1 MSERMRKLGFW
12 SAIVATAPVS
22 VWLARAFI
30 GSAHDAIATLLPL
43 SRGSLPSTVQLFV
56 MAFALLLTVAATR
69 NSIEAYRH
77 AGLRRAARVCVI
89 WAVGA
94 VLVWLA
100 LQFFAGALQGLD
112 ALFPLLAG
120 GALAVGLVGL
130 RLVLPGASHTAQL
143 VTALVPLALIALLQG
158 SPAAWFGDLARSLA
172 TGSPE
177 GLLASSVIRPLAF
190 AVACAVS
197 AFILRRRILPGADIG
212 AQLVRLA
219 AWIVA
224 THLAWIV
231 LLFASGV
238 ADVPRWLPILTALV
252 MAFTGIAAVA
262 VRLARTPDGLLA
274 GVPGGDQGAAA
285 VELVT
290 SPPGERR
297 AWLIAGDTTAA
308 RAVKHGHALAAQG
321 WSVVFCSAGSVP
333 QAASD
338 WTRIRLANPTHV
350 PSRVRTIAGL
360 GEAVG
365 RFLVCRGGERLAG
378 WGARLVRL
386 CRLDSIHQDR
396 ELQRIAGERREI
408 KPDLVMAFDLEG
420 ARGAHNL
427 AHSIGAAFAID
438 LVDEPAG
445 QFDHDSEWARDEKPV
460 VARIQKHYLG
470 RADLVIASSEGL
482 AEALAGDAPLKGAP
496 VVIRDLPPNQPQEFR
511 PVGERIR
518 VLYQGDLSRPREL
531 AAAIESVKLW
541 RPEFELILRGEG
553 DPAHIA
559 DLKRHAARM
568 NVAER
573 VSFQPERPADPV
585 AAMAGADVGFFS
597 YGLTAARRRFL
608 LPADLFGYVMAGLAV
623 CVSGL
628 EEVSRIVT
636 ARGIGKL
643 IQEGTPQGIAAAV
656 NALNRDDIEAYKL
669 ASLRASAELNWDV
682 ESVRL
687 VDACRQAV
695 SRHRA

>member
-12 SAIVATAPVS
+12 GGIVATALAS
-22 VWLARAFI
+22 AWLARAFT
-30 GSAHDAIATLLPL
+30 GSAHDAIATLLP
-43 SRGSLPSTVQLFV
+43 SGRGSLPSTVQLFV
-56 MAFALLLTVAATR
+56 MAFALLLTVVATR
-69 NSIEAYRH
+69 NSIAIYRN
-77 AGLRRAARVCVI
+77 AGLRLVARVCVV
-89 WAVGA
+89 WAAGA
-94 VLVWLA
+94 ILVWLA

-112 ALFPLLAG
+112 ILFPLLAG
-120 GALAVGLVGL
+120 GLLTVGLVCL
-130 RLVLPGASHTAQL
+130 RLVLPAASPVHF
-143 VTALVPLALIALLQG
+143 VTALVPFTLVILLQG

-172 TGSPE
+172 MGSPE
-177 GLLASSVIRPLAF
+177 GLLAFSIVQPLAF
-190 AVACAVS
+190 AIACAVS
-197 AFILRRRILPGADIG
+197 AFVLRGRILPGVDIG
-212 AQLVRLA
+212 ALLVRLA
-219 AWIVA
+219 AWVVA
-224 THLAWIV
+224 THLSWIV
-231 LLFASGV
+231 LLFALG
-238 ADVPRWLPILTALV
+238 AAGTPRWLPILTALV
-252 MAFTGIAAVA
+252 MTLTGTAAVA

-285 VELVT
+285 VEFVT
-290 SPPGERR
+290 SPPGGCR

-308 RAVKHGHALAAQG
+308 RAVKHGRALAVQG
-321 WSVVFCSAGSVP
+321 WSVVFCSAGNVP

-350 PSRVRTIAGL
+350 PSRVRAIASL
-360 GEAVG
+360 GEAAG
-365 RFLVCRGGERLAG
+365 RFLARRGGERLAR
-378 WGARLVRL
+378 WGARLARL
-386 CRLDSIHQDR
+386 CRLDSVHQDR
-396 ELQRIAGERREI
+396 ELLRIAGEHGEI
-408 KPDLVMAFDLEG
+408 KPDLVMAFDLDG

-427 AHSIGAAFAID
+427 AHGVGAAFAID
-438 LVDEPAG
+438 LSDEPAG

-460 VARIQKHYLG
+460 AVHLQKHYLG

-496 VVIRDLPPNQPQEFR
+496 IVIRDLPPSQPQEFR
-511 PVGERIR
+511 PVGECIR

-531 AAAIESVKLW
+531 AAAIESVRLW

-573 VSFQPERPADPV
+573 VSFQAQRPGGPFAT
-585 AAMAGADVGFFS
+585 MASADVGFFG

-608 LPADLFGYVMAGLAV
+608 LPADLFGYVTAGLAV

-628 EEVSRIVT
+628 EEVSRIVS

-656 NALNRDDIEAYKL
+656 NALNRDDIEAYKR

-682 ESVRL
+682 ESARL
-687 VDACRQAV
+687 VDACRQTV